1 MLPRKNRLVSNQDYK
16 KVQTL
21 GKSYKGDF
29 FRLSFLLFANE
40 MSPAVGVSTK
50 VGVIVSNKVSKKAT
64 LRNLIK
70 RTVRDFM
77 HEKLGTIPAGS
88 KIAIVANPRAV
99 GRGKGELLLD
109 LETLFAKI

>member
-1 MLPRKNRLVSNQDYK
+1 MLPRKNRLVSDQDYK

-29 FRLSFLLFANE
+29 FRLSFLFTSDK
-40 MSPAVGVSTK
+40 MPPT

-64 LRNLIK
+64 VRNLVK

-77 HEKLGTIPAGS
+77 HGKLGTIPVGS

-99 GRGKGELLLD
+99 GREKEELLLD
-109 LETLFAKI
+109 LGTLFNKATRE